1 MAAME
6 NKTERAK
13 NTASAKDIA
22 KVLRGASLS
31 VLPDPSSY
39 MLADIEKV
47 ISAYEDFLAD
57 LCAVTAR
64 PTVPLL
70 QSGFALVFKG
80 VSKSDCRAFA
90 EQVVKAVAECR
101 ARGRNST
108 SGKKLPSSIF
118 RISQVLKG
126 QEPQSTKRKSIA
138 SSRASSPP
146 PTPKLPVE
154 EAGISPKSKVL
165 REYGLQGRALQQTP
179 SDGSVQEVVPVRSSP
194 SVCELSDNDG
204 ELKEASPE
212 SCRGCYV
219 RAYASG
225 KIEELSS
232 KKPPEVLVR
241 HTSKQPAKKAAA
253 KKAAAKKAAAKKKS
267 KAAEISAEQLEL
279 QSTTELHR
287 VRVTKAKAHGS
298 TAARSYVTACY
309 CNNSKHKQS
318 LVVEFS
324 EKHYKDYQ
332 ACAKD
337 AQSRILEGKMTFQAA
352 RALFKKEKEQKARA
366 DHCSTGTMARQKSPR
381 LCANLHLSAV
391 A

>member
-39 MLADIEKV
+39 MFADIEKV
-47 ISAYEDFLAD
+47 ISTYEDFLAD

-146 PTPKLPVE
+146 PTPNLPVE

-165 REYGLQGRALQQTP
+165 REYGLQ
-179 SDGSVQEVVPVRSSP
+179 
-194 SVCELSDNDG
+194 
-204 ELKEASPE
+204 
-212 SCRGCYV
+212 
-219 RAYASG
+219 
-225 KIEELSS
+225 
-232 KKPPEVLVR
+232 
-241 HTSKQPAKKAAA
+241 
-253 KKAAAKKAAAKKKS
+253 
-267 KAAEISAEQLEL
+267 AE
-279 QSTTELHR
+279 
-287 VRVTKAKAHGS
+287 
-298 TAARSYVTACY
+298 
-309 CNNSKHKQS
+309 
-318 LVVEFS
+318 
-324 EKHYKDYQ
+324 
-332 ACAKD
+332 
-337 AQSRILEGKMTFQAA
+337 
-352 RALFKKEKEQKARA
+352 
-366 DHCSTGTMARQKSPR
+366 HCSKLHQMALCRKWCQSAPALLSVSSQTMM
-381 LCANLHLSAV
+381 AN
-391 A
+391 

>member
-47 ISAYEDFLAD
+47 ISTYEDFLAD

-64 PTVPLL
+64 PTAPLL

-90 EQVVKAVAECR
+90 EQVVKAVAERR

-179 SDGSVQEVVPVRSSP
+179 SDGSAQEVAPVRSSP

-204 ELKEASPE
+204 ELKEASPAKE
-212 SCRGCYV
+212 GSPAEGWREYFDSCRGCYV

-241 HTSKQPAKKAAA
+241 HTSKQPA

-337 AQSRILEGKMTFQAA
+337 AQSRILEGKMTSQAA
-352 RALFKKEKEQKARA
+352 RALFKKEKEQKA
-366 DHCSTGTMARQKSPR
+366 
-381 LCANLHLSAV
+381 
-391 A
+391 

>member
-1 MAAME
+1 
-6 NKTERAK
+6 
-13 NTASAKDIA
+13 
-22 KVLRGASLS
+22 
-31 VLPDPSSY
+31 

-47 ISAYEDFLAD
+47 ISTYEDFLAD

-165 REYGLQGRALQQTP
+165 REQQTP
-179 SDGSVQEVVPVRSSP
+179 SMAVQEVVPVRSSP

-204 ELKEASPE
+204 ELKEASPAKE
-212 SCRGCYV
+212 GSPAEDWREYFDSCRGCYV

-253 KKAAAKKAAAKKKS
+253 KEAAAKKKS

-324 EKHYKDYQ
+324 EKHYKVYQ

-352 RALFKKEKEQKARA
+352 
-366 DHCSTGTMARQKSPR
+366 
-381 LCANLHLSAV
+381 
-391 A
+391 

>member
-39 MLADIEKV
+39 MFADIEKV
-47 ISAYEDFLAD
+47 ISTYEDFLAD

-126 QEPQSTKRKSIA
+126 QEPQSTKRKS
-138 SSRASSPP
+138 
-146 PTPKLPVE
+146 
-154 EAGISPKSKVL
+154 
-165 REYGLQGRALQQTP
+165 
-179 SDGSVQEVVPVRSSP
+179 GS
-194 SVCELSDNDG
+194 G
-204 ELKEASPE
+204 ASP
-212 SCRGCYV
+212 
-219 RAYASG
+219 
-225 KIEELSS
+225 L
-232 KKPPEVLVR
+232 
-241 HTSKQPAKKAAA
+241 QPFC
-253 KKAAAKKAAAKKKS
+253 
-267 KAAEISAEQLEL
+267 L
-279 QSTTELHR
+279 
-287 VRVTKAKAHGS
+287 
-298 TAARSYVTACY
+298 
-309 CNNSKHKQS
+309 
-318 LVVEFS
+318 
-324 EKHYKDYQ
+324 
-332 ACAKD
+332 
-337 AQSRILEGKMTFQAA
+337 
-352 RALFKKEKEQKARA
+352 
-366 DHCSTGTMARQKSPR
+366 
-381 LCANLHLSAV
+381 
-391 A
+391 

>member
-1 MAAME
+1 MAAM
-6 NKTERAK
+6 ERAK

-22 KVLRGASLS
+22 KVLRGASLN

-47 ISAYEDFLAD
+47 ISNFEDFLAD
-57 LCAVTAR
+57 LCEVTPR

-90 EQVVKAVAECR
+90 EQVVKAVGECR

-126 QEPQSTKRKSIA
+126 QEPQSSKRKSTV

-146 PTPKLPVE
+146 ATPCKLPVE
-154 EAGISPKSKVL
+154 EAGLSPKSKVL

-179 SDGSVQEVVPVRSSP
+179 SDGSVQEVVPVHSSP
-194 SVCELSDNDG
+194 SVCDLAENDG
-204 ELKEASPE
+204 DMKEGSRPAKEGSPAE
-212 SCRGCYV
+212 DWKEYFDSCRGCYV

-232 KKPPEVLVR
+232 KKTAAEVLVR
-241 HTSKQPAKKAAA
+241 HTSKQPPKKAAVKKPAA
-253 KKAAAKKAAAKKKS
+253 KKAAAKTKS

-279 QSTTELHR
+279 QSTIELHR
-287 VRVTKAKAHGS
+287 VRVANAKAHGS

-318 LVVEFS
+318 LVVEFT

-352 RALFKKEKEQKARA
+352 RALFKKEKEQKA
-366 DHCSTGTMARQKSPR
+366 
-381 LCANLHLSAV
+381 
-391 A
+391 

>member
-39 MLADIEKV
+39 MFADIEKV
-47 ISAYEDFLAD
+47 ISTYEDFLAD

-101 ARGRNST
+101 TRGRNST

-146 PTPKLPVE
+146 PAPNLPVE

-179 SDGSVQEVVPVRSSP
+179 SDGSVQERS
-194 SVCELSDNDG
+194 G
-204 ELKEASPE
+204 ASP
-212 SCRGCYV
+212 
-219 RAYASG
+219 
-225 KIEELSS
+225 L
-232 KKPPEVLVR
+232 
-241 HTSKQPAKKAAA
+241 QPFC
-253 KKAAAKKAAAKKKS
+253 
-267 KAAEISAEQLEL
+267 L
-279 QSTTELHR
+279 
-287 VRVTKAKAHGS
+287 
-298 TAARSYVTACY
+298 
-309 CNNSKHKQS
+309 
-318 LVVEFS
+318 
-324 EKHYKDYQ
+324 
-332 ACAKD
+332 
-337 AQSRILEGKMTFQAA
+337 
-352 RALFKKEKEQKARA
+352 
-366 DHCSTGTMARQKSPR
+366 
-381 LCANLHLSAV
+381 
-391 A
+391 

>member
-39 MLADIEKV
+39 MFADIEKV
-47 ISAYEDFLAD
+47 ISTYEDFLAD

-70 QSGFALVFKG
+70 QSGFTLVFKG

-126 QEPQSTKRKSIA
+126 QEPQRTKRKSIA

-146 PTPKLPVE
+146 PTPNLPVE

-204 ELKEASPE
+204 ELKEASPAKE
-212 SCRGCYV
+212 GSPAEDWREYFDSCRGCYV

-352 RALFKKEKEQKARA
+352 RALFKKEKEQKA
-366 DHCSTGTMARQKSPR
+366 
-381 LCANLHLSAV
+381 
-391 A
+391 